1 MEAIRLTPQVL
12 AGQLIDNID
21 NQVTLIS
28 DLQEKI
34 STGYKV
40 VQPSED
46 PAEAVNIMQLQSAY
60 ARAKQYVKNAENGE
74 AWLQSANSTLNSV
87 LDELQKVSQVV
98 ESTDIAE
105 DQGAQALNA
114 LATQVLDARQVILNL
129 ANTTYNGQAIF
140 AGTAN
145 TTVAYNANGRYQ
157 GGGPP
162 PTVTVA
168 SGVQVAIATTGPEVF
183 GRGTTGL
190 LSNTPGELGILAQI
204 AKDLQDGNVA
214 AATGTD
220 LQNLQAA
227 IANVEQQAAV
237 VGAHYDHIQT
247 LTSQA
252 KSTEAAIEGELA
264 GVQDINIAEATTNLE
279 ALQQSYQASLW
290 ATSTLYQYSLVS
302 FLG

>member
-12 AGQLIDNID
+12 SGQLIDNVD
-21 NQVTLIS
+21 NQMTLIS

-60 ARAKQYVKNAENGE
+60 ARAKQYVKNAKNGE

-98 ESTDIAE
+98 EGTPIAE
-105 DQGAQALNA
+105 DQGSQALDA

-129 ANTTYNGQAIF
+129 ANTTYNGQPIF

-145 TTVAYNANGRYQ
+145 TTVAYDSNGHYQ

-183 GRGTTGL
+183 GSGTTGL
-190 LSNTPGELGILAQI
+190 LSNTPGDLGILAQI
-204 AKDLQDGNVA
+204 AQDLQDGNVA

-220 LQNLQAA
+220 LKNLQAA
-227 IANVEQQAAV
+227 ITNVEQQAAV

-252 KSTEAAIEGELA
+252 RSTEAAIEGELA
-264 GVQDINIAEATTNLE
+264 GVQDINIAKATTDLA

-290 ATSTLYQYSLVS
+290 ATSTLYQYSLVN